1 MQVNFLHNSDF
12 YLLGIMFMFGV
23 VFIIILFIHRFLLS
37 VRTQLQAIKQDCEK
51 YNQNFHEYQLKFKSY
66 ERRIFLLEEFETNVR
81 NSLRAEIFPAIREY
95 HPLIQ
100 KLNKIINAIPSSST
114 LPDSTKIKAQKK

>member
-12 YLLGIMFMFGV
+12 YLLGIMFMFGI

-37 VRTQLQAIKQDCEK
+37 VRTQLQAIKQDCK
-51 YNQNFHEYQLKFKSY
+51 KFNQNFHEYQLKFKSY

-114 LPDSTKIKAQKK
+114 LPDSTKIKTQKK